1 MTVLRLNAP
10 PRTSPLRQGFES
22 WCWLCL
28 FIIGSV
34 SLVRAQDRLGLSE
47 APAYAPEKPIT
58 GQIELVGSTLM
69 QPLATLWIEDFT
81 KIHPELVSKVDCQG
95 SEESFK
101 KLADSPNVIGL
112 LSREVDAEELARW
125 NKELNKKLI
134 AIEVGYDILSMIVHK
149 DNPIRALAWNAQA
162 NSPMSLSNDKPIE
175 KWSDLGIDG
184 TLGEKPITHV
194 LIVPSHG
201 LRSVAE
207 RFFNL
212 KDRNGAVIV
221 QKDNQPDIVDAVGAT
236 PEAIAVVSANRALTD
251 SVRSLAIAVD
261 GQKIVSPRS
270 PQAID
275 LGYPLLRKLSVIVSQ
290 SDDGKLTPAVEEL
303 TKFIL
308 SQTGQETLIKDGL
321 VPLDRSDIALQ
332 QEKLGW
338 QQLK

>member
-1 MTVLRLNAP
+1 MLSLNVS
-10 PRTSPLRQGFES
+10 TRQSLFKQCFKMS
-22 WCWLCL
+22 CMLCIL
-28 FIIGSV
+28 LIGTA
-34 SLVRAQDRLGLSE
+34 SLIRAQDRAGLSD
-47 APAYAPEKPIT
+47 APAYAPEKPIA

-69 QPLATLWIEDFT
+69 QPLATLWMEDFT

-112 LSREVDAEELARW
+112 LSREVTADELARW
-125 NKELNKKLI
+125 NKEHNKKLI

-149 DNPIRALAWNAQA
+149 DNPIRALAWNSHAK
-162 NSPMSLSNDKPIE
+162 SPMSLSNDKPIE
-175 KWSDLGIDG
+175 KWSDLGVDG
-184 TLGEKPITHV
+184 TLGEKPITHI
-194 LIVPSHG
+194 LIVSSHG

-207 RFFNL
+207 GVFNL
-212 KDRNGAVIV
+212 KDRNSAVIV
-221 QKDNQPDIVDAVGAT
+221 QKDNQPDIVDTVGAT

-275 LGYPLLRKLSVIVSQ
+275 LGYPLLRKLSVVVSQ
-290 SDDGKLTPAVEEL
+290 TEDGKLTPAVEEL

-308 SQTGQETLIKDGL
+308 SQAGQETLIKDGL
-321 VPLDRSDIALQ
+321 VPLDRSDIATQ